1 MFKNLFIKIKEIYL
15 KFPVEIS
22 LILIYSIYLIL
33 RNHRDSFSSQGEE
46 HIFKFVCYTFF
57 LLVGFKYLF
66 TSKVK
71 YICSALCVSLIF
83 LFLSGTR
90 GLKTDLSEI
99 NQVRTAL
106 FGLLSFSL
114 MIVIP
119 FIKSRRDE
127 KIDNYNLFLF
137 KNLSLTMIISNILF
151 LGLSG
156 ILALIF
162 YLLIGEN
169 SKVYFDIMIFSYLI
183 FPVFFMLSF
192 YPDNMDNIEKDNTK
206 IIKFLLLFIF
216 IPLLGIYTLVVYSY
230 FLKILIKMSIPKGEV
245 SLLILIHGIATII
258 VLLLIRGSSL
268 IDESVKKKIGKIF
281 SITELPLIFL
291 LFIAVFQRIN
301 QYGMTINRYSVV
313 IFGVYLLLMVLYILI
328 SKRNKTFVIMS
339 IFIAVLFFSTVGPGN
354 IFKIPFYLQEKRL
367 EKILKKH
374 NIDKNGKSDK
384 VIDEKIK
391 RDIASI
397 FSYFKDWDNKAL
409 EKKYN
414 YDVFSENL
422 QLEKFD
428 RPYGSDN
435 YGIEQNSYYVFLYEE
450 LIDVKDYDVLFNN
463 FSMMKNIQYKDY
475 KFNNTGNELTV
486 YRNETKILDIK
497 MSDINN
503 DILKLIKNGE
513 VSDNI
518 ELIRKNGEIVD
529 KKTVTKDFFEKE
541 YSTLTVKYNFENND
555 LKMSVLVSNANFS
568 EDRGIN
574 VEFRTVLVK
583 FKQ

>member
-1 MFKNLFIKIKEIYL
+1 MFKNLFVKIKEIYL

-22 LILIYSIYLIL
+22 LILIYSVYLIL
-33 RNHRDSFSSQGEE
+33 QNHRGSLSSPREG
-46 HIFKFVCYTFF
+46 HIFKFVWYTFF
-57 LLVGFKYLF
+57 LLVGSRYLF
-66 TSKVK
+66 ASKIK
-71 YICSALCVSLIF
+71 YIGSALCVSLIF

-90 GLKTDLSEI
+90 GLKAELSEI
-99 NQVRTAL
+99 NLVRSVL
-106 FGLLSFSL
+106 FGLLSFTL

-119 FIKSRRDE
+119 FIKSRKDE

-137 KNLSLTMIISNILF
+137 KNLSLTMIVSQILAT
-151 LGLSG
+151 GLMG

-169 SKVYFDIMIFSYLI
+169 NKVYFDIMIFSYLV

-192 YPDNMDNIEKDNTK
+192 YPDSMDDIEKDNTK

-216 IPLLGIYTLVVYSY
+216 VPLLGIYTLVVYSY

-258 VLLLIRGSSL
+258 VLLLIRGSGL
-268 IDESVKKKIGKIF
+268 IDENVKKKIGKIF
-281 SITELPLIFL
+281 SITELPLICL
-291 LFIAVFQRIN
+291 LFTAVFQRIN

-339 IFIAVLFFSTVGPGN
+339 IFIAVLFFSIVGPVN
-354 IFKIPFYLQEKRL
+354 IFKIPFSSQEKRF

-384 VIDEKIK
+384 SIDSKTKSEIQ
-391 RDIASI
+391 SI
-397 FSYFKDWDNKAL
+397 FSYFMKWDNKSL

-414 YDVFSENL
+414 YDTFYKNLELDTLEVSETDENL
-422 QLEKFD
+422 
-428 RPYGSDN
+428 
-435 YGIEQNSYYVFLYEE
+435 YYTFYYEE
-450 LIDVKDYDVLFNN
+450 QIEVKDYDLFFNDFN
-463 FSMMKNIQYKDY
+463 TITDRQYKDY
-475 KFNNTGNELTV
+475 KLNNTGNDFTV

-503 DILKLIKNGE
+503 DILKLIKE
-513 VSDNI
+513 RKVSENI
-518 ELIRKNGEIVD
+518 ELIRRNGEIAD
-529 KKTVTKDFFEKE
+529 KKTVPREILNKE
-541 YSTLTVKYNFENND
+541 YYNVAVRYNFENED
-555 LKMSVLVSNANFS
+555 LKISLLVSSANFS
-568 EDRGIN
+568 EESGIE
-574 VEFRTVLVK
+574 VGFRSVLIK
-583 FKQ
+583 FKK

>member
-33 RNHRDSFSSQGEE
+33 RNHRDSFSSQREE
-46 HIFKFVCYTFF
+46 HIFKFVSYTFF

-291 LFIAVFQRIN
+291 LFTAVFQRIN
-301 QYGMTINRYSVV
+301 QYGMTINRYAIV

-328 SKRNKTFVIMS
+328 SKKNKTFVIMS
-339 IFIAVLFFSTVGPGN
+339 IFIAVLFFSIVGPAS
-354 IFKIPFYLQEKRL
+354 IFKIPFSSQEKRL

-374 NIDKNGKSDK
+374 NIDKNGKSDQS
-384 VIDEKIK
+384 IDYKTKSEIQ
-391 RDIASI
+391 SI
-397 FSYFKDWDNKAL
+397 FSYFTKWDNKSL

-414 YDVFSENL
+414 YDAFHKNLGLDKIEENGTG
-422 QLEKFD
+422 
-428 RPYGSDN
+428 R
-435 YGIEQNSYYVFLYEE
+435 NSYYAFLYEE
-450 LIDVKDYDVLFNN
+450 QIEVKDYDIFFNDFN
-463 FSMMKNIQYKDY
+463 TIKDIQYKDY
-475 KFNNTGNELTV
+475 KLNNTENNFTV
-486 YRNETKILDIK
+486 YKNETKILDMK
-497 MSDINN
+497 MSDINSE
-503 DILKLIKNGE
+503 IFELIKEGK

-518 ELIRKNGEIVD
+518 ELIRRNGEIVD
-529 KKTVTKDFFEKE
+529 KKTITKELLDKE
-541 YSTLTVKYNFENND
+541 PYDIAVRYNFENED
-555 LKMSVLVSNANFS
+555 LKISLSVSNVS
-568 EDRGIN
+568 PSGEDEID
-574 VEFRTVLVK
+574 VEFRAVLVK
-583 FKQ
+583 FKK

>member
-15 KFPVEIS
+15 KFPAEIS
-22 LILIYSIYLIL
+22 LILIYSVYLIL
-33 RNHRDSFSSQGEE
+33 RNHRESFSSQGEE

-66 TSKVK
+66 PGKVK
-71 YICSALCVSLIF
+71 YICSALCVSVIF

-90 GLKTDLSEI
+90 GLKTELSEI
-99 NQVRTAL
+99 NQIKSVL

-119 FIKSRRDE
+119 FIKSRKDE

-137 KNLSLTMIISNILF
+137 KNLSLTMIVSQVLSM
-151 LGLSG
+151 GLMG

-162 YLLIGEN
+162 YLLIREN
-169 SKVYFDIMIFSYLI
+169 YKVYFDIMVFSYLI
-183 FPVFFMLSF
+183 FPAFFMLSF

-216 IPLLGIYTLVVYSY
+216 VPLLGIYTLVVYSY

-291 LFIAVFQRIN
+291 LFTAVFQRIN
-301 QYGMTINRYSVV
+301 QYGMTINRYAIV

-328 SKRNKTFVIMS
+328 SKKNKTFVIMS
-339 IFIAVLFFSTVGPGN
+339 IFIAVLFFSMVGPGN
-354 IFKIPFYLQEKRL
+354 IFKVPFYLQEKRL

-384 VIDEKIK
+384 VVDDKIK
-391 RDIASI
+391 IDIASV
-397 FSYFKDWDNKAL
+397 FSYFKDWDNKSL

-428 RPYGSDN
+428 RSYGAES
-435 YGIEQNSYYVFLYEE
+435 YEIQNSYYPFLYEE
-450 LIDVKDYDVLFNN
+450 QILVRDYDTLFSD
-463 FSMMKNIQYKDY
+463 FSAIKDIQYKEY
-475 KFNNTGNELTV
+475 KLNNTGNDFII
-486 YRNETKILDIK
+486 YRDEKKILDLK
-497 MSDINN
+497 MSDMNSEF
-503 DILKLIKNGE
+503 LELIKEGKI
-513 VSDNI
+513 SDNI
-518 ELIRKNGEIVD
+518 ELIKRNGEVVD
-529 KKTVTKDFFEKE
+529 KKTVTREFFSQE
-541 YSTLTVKYNFENND
+541 YYNVAVRYNFENEN
-555 LKMSVLVSNANFS
+555 LKISFLVSSANYSEESGTDVVFRSVL
-568 EDRGIN
+568 I
-574 VEFRTVLVK
+574 K
-583 FKQ
+583 FKN